1 MKIQYKEKNIEV
13 EKKQKISNLIANN
26 SITEDEKNDLLK
38 KISLIEELLTDKT
51 GFNNINMKAAFSILE
66 FLEIPENEILNVYLS
81 LIDPKNNDDVY
92 LLVDRSK

>member
-1 MKIQYKEKNIEV
+1 MIDEIEKKFNK
-13 EKKQKISNLIANN
+13 KKQKISNLIANN

>member
-1 MKIQYKEKNIEV
+1 MIDEIEKKFN

-66 FLEIPENEILNVYLS
+66 FLEISENEILNVYLS

>member
-1 MKIQYKEKNIEV
+1 MIDEIEKKFN
-13 EKKQKISNLIANN
+13 EKKQKISDLIANN

-51 GFNNINMKAAFSILE
+51 GFNNINMKAAFSVLE

>member
-1 MKIQYKEKNIEV
+1 MIDEIEKKFN

-26 SITEDEKNDLLK
+26 SITEGEKNDLLK

-51 GFNNINMKAAFSILE
+51 GFNNINMKAAFSVLE

>member
-1 MKIQYKEKNIEV
+1 
-13 EKKQKISNLIANN
+13 
-26 SITEDEKNDLLK
+26 
-38 KISLIEELLTDKT
+38 
-51 GFNNINMKAAFSILE
+51 MKAAFSILE

>member
-1 MKIQYKEKNIEV
+1 MIDEIEKKFN
-13 EKKQKISNLIANN
+13 EKKQKISNLIVNN

-51 GFNNINMKAAFSILE
+51 GFNNINMKAAFSVLE

>member
-1 MKIQYKEKNIEV
+1 MIDEIEKKFN

-26 SITEDEKNDLLK
+26 NITEDEKNDLLK

>member
-1 MKIQYKEKNIEV
+1 MIDEIEKKFN

-51 GFNNINMKAAFSILE
+51 GFNNINMKAAFSVLE

>member
-1 MKIQYKEKNIEV
+1 MIDEIEKKFN

>member
-1 MKIQYKEKNIEV
+1 MIDEIEKKFN

-38 KISLIEELLTDKT
+38 KIRLIEELLTDKT
-51 GFNNINMKAAFSILE
+51 GFNNINMKAAFSVLE

>member
-1 MKIQYKEKNIEV
+1 MIDEIEKKFN

-51 GFNNINMKAAFSILE
+51 GFNNINMKSAFSVLE